1 MMKNFQAPVLF
12 ILSLLLLSASVGA
25 QKAGLKSITAK
36 ELETHLTY
44 LASDELEGRAT
55 GEPGLDL
62 AARYLAEQ
70 ADRIG
75 LEPIDGNKDFYQEYT
90 LVRKVQDQSASR
102 VIVIHEDGAVTE
114 IRKPLF
120 CLNAGSDTIDLD
132 GEVVFA
138 GYGIYSAMDH
148 YNSFEDVDLK
158 DRIVLVMSRGPMDP
172 ENDTSLLM
180 NRDWNDLSTWQ
191 YKLSGLAMR
200 MPKAVLMVTDPRSGY
215 QSIENYASGLIRYL
229 TNSSSV
235 KELGNQR
242 RNRMGGMGTK
252 ILFIHREAADAIL
265 AGTGRSLTELQ
276 QSIDES
282 IKPHSFVLPGTRVSI
297 YSRYNSVEKAVPN
310 VAGLIRGNDPAL
322 QKETIVYTAHFD
334 HLGKNS
340 RGEVFNG
347 ADDNASG
354 TTALIEIG
362 EAFVKQQ
369 KNLRRSILI
378 LWLSGEEIG
387 LFGSR
392 FYSENPLITLEQTVA
407 DINLDMVGAV
417 RTSRD
422 TGLIYHE
429 KVSVLGM
436 DSISVIGGHQSTD
449 LMEIHNWCARKMGL
463 VSDFSMNSPDHPYR
477 YYYRSDHYNFAKN
490 DIPILFY
497 STGIHVDYHK
507 TTDNLERI
515 DFKKLEKVSDLAFMV
530 GYKLATQK
538 ERITVD
544 HPFSEW

>member
-1 MMKNFQAPVLF
+1 MIKYIQVPVFLAVN
-12 ILSLLLLSASVGA
+12 LVLTSSSAAA
-25 QKAGLKSITAK
+25 QRAGFRSITK
-36 ELETHLTY
+36 EELKTHLTY

-62 AARYLAEQ
+62 AARYLAGQ
-70 ADRIG
+70 ASRIG
-75 LEPIDGNKDFYQEYT
+75 LEPVDENKDYYQEYT
-90 LVRKVQDQSASR
+90 LVKKVQDQSVSR
-102 VIVIHEDGAVTE
+102 ITVTRENGSVAE

-120 CLNAGSDTIDLD
+120 CLNAGSDTIDLS

-148 YNSFEDVDLK
+148 YNSFENVDLK
-158 DRIVLVMSRGPMDP
+158 DRIVLIMSRGPMDP
-172 ENDTSLLM
+172 ESDTSLLK
-180 NRDWNDLSTWQ
+180 NRDWSDLNTWQ

-215 QSIENYASGLIRYL
+215 QSVENYASGLIRYL
-229 TNSSSV
+229 TNFSSV
-235 KELGNQR
+235 KELGHER
-242 RNRMGGMGTK
+242 RNRMGGISAK
-252 ILFIHREAADAIL
+252 ILFIHREAADEIL
-265 AGTGRSLTELQ
+265 SGTGKSLTEFQ
-276 QSIDES
+276 QAIDDS
-282 IKPHSFVLPGTRVSI
+282 VKPHSFVLPGTRVSI
-297 YSRYNSVEKAVPN
+297 YTRYNSVEKPVPN

-334 HLGKNS
+334 HLGNNS
-340 RGEVFNG
+340 SGEVFNG

-354 TTALIEIG
+354 TAALIEIG

-369 KNLRRSILI
+369 KDLRRSILI

-392 FYSENPLITLEQTVA
+392 FYTENPLIPLEQTVA

-417 RTSRD
+417 RTPRD
-422 TGLIYHE
+422 TGLIYGE
-429 KVSVLGM
+429 RVSVLGM
-436 DSISVIGGHQSTD
+436 DSIGVIGGHQSTD
-449 LMEIHNWCARKMGL
+449 LMNIHNRSTRKMGM
-463 VSDFSMNSPDHPYR
+463 VSDFSMNSIDHPYR

-507 TTDNLERI
+507 TTDNCERI
-515 DFKKLEKVSDLAFMV
+515 DFTKLEKVSDLAFLV
-530 GYKLATQK
+530 GYRLATQK
-538 ERITVD
+538 ERIIVD

>member
-1 MMKNFQAPVLF
+1 MIMYINASVSLT
-12 ILSLLLLSASVGA
+12 LSLVLLSSSVGA
-25 QKAGLKSITAK
+25 QKAGIRSITK
-36 ELETHLTY
+36 EELETHLTY

-62 AARYLAEQ
+62 AASYLAEQ
-70 ADRIG
+70 ASRIG
-75 LEPIDGNKDFYQEYT
+75 LEPIDRNKDYYQEYT
-90 LVRKVQDQSASR
+90 LVKKVQDQSTSR
-102 VIVIHEDGAVTE
+102 VTVIHENGTVKE

-120 CLNAGSDTIDLD
+120 CLNAGTDTIDLD

-148 YNSFEDVDLK
+148 FNSFENVDLK
-158 DRIVLVMSRGPMDP
+158 DRIVLIMSRGPMDP
-172 ENDTSLLM
+172 ENDTSLLR

-200 MPKAVLMVTDPRSGY
+200 MPKAVLMVMDPRSGY

-235 KELGNQR
+235 KELGSER
-242 RNRMGGMGTK
+242 RNRMGGIAAK
-252 ILFIHREAADAIL
+252 ILFIHREAADEIL

-276 QSIDES
+276 QAIDDS
-282 IKPHSFVLPGTRVSI
+282 IKPHSFVLPGTHVNI
-297 YSRYNSVEKAVPN
+297 YTRYNSVEKRVPN
-310 VAGLIRGNDPAL
+310 VVGMIRGNDPVL

-334 HLGKNS
+334 HLGKND

-354 TTALIEIG
+354 TTALIEIA

-369 KNLRRSILI
+369 KDLRRSILI

-392 FYSENPLITLEQTVA
+392 FYTENPLIPLEQTVA
-407 DINLDMVGAV
+407 DINLDMVGTV
-417 RTSRD
+417 RTPRD
-422 TGLIYHE
+422 TGFIYNE

-449 LMEIHNWCARKMGL
+449 LMDIHNRSARKMGL

-507 TTDNLERI
+507 TTDNYERI
-515 DFKKLEKVSDLAFMV
+515 DFTKLEKVSKLAFLV

-538 ERITVD
+538 DRITVD
-544 HPFSEW
+544 HPFSAW